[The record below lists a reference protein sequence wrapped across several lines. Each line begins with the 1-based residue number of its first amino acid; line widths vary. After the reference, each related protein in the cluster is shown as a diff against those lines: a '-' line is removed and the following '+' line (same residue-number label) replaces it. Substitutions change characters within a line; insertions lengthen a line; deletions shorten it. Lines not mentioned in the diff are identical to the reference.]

1 MNIVL
6 IGLMGS
12 GKSSVGRLLAER
24 LNRPFIDTDALVEA
38 EAGCAIPAIFATE
51 GEDGFRLREAA
62 VIARVAAGDGQVV
75 ATGGGAVLRPENRDA
90 LRQTGLVVWLDAAPE
105 TLYRR
110 VRAQGVGRRPL
121 LAGPDPLGRL
131 RALAEERAPAYAA
144 AAHVRIATDTR
155 SLEEIAAEIAD
166 ILHERRQ
173 P

>member
-1 MNIVL
+1 M

-12 GKSSVGRLLAER
+12 GKSAVGRLLAER
-24 LNRPFIDTDALVEA
+24 LDRPFIDTDALVEA
-38 EAGCAIPAIFATE
+38 EAGCPIPALFAAE
-51 GEDGFRLREAA
+51 GEEGFRRREAE
-62 VIARVAAGDGQVV
+62 VIARVAAGDGQVI

-90 LRQTGLVVWLDAAPE
+90 LRRNGLVIWLDAPPE
-105 TLYRR
+105 VLYRR

-131 RALAEERAPAYAA
+131 RALAESRAPAYAA
-144 AAHVRIATDTR
+144 AAHVRIATEAR
-155 SLEEIAAEIAD
+155 SLADIVAEIAD